1 MLWILKTNRL
11 TKSRSQLLCN
21 HQIEANVHIVDY
33 FVHRDITF
41 KLSEE
46 KKLDDQEEQILKLPF
61 KMKMQ
66 DILEENK
73 AIDERTA
80 KDKQKMELE
89 VAQEIEINFPS
100 YFDEIQD

>member
-1 MLWILKTNRL
+1 
-11 TKSRSQLLCN
+11 
-21 HQIEANVHIVDY
+21 
-33 FVHRDITF
+33 VHRDITF

-66 DILEENK
+66 DILEKNK

-89 VAQEIEINFPS
+89 AA
-100 YFDEIQD
+100 

>member
-1 MLWILKTNRL
+1 
-11 TKSRSQLLCN
+11 
-21 HQIEANVHIVDY
+21 VHIVDY

-89 VAQEIEINFPS
+89 AA
-100 YFDEIQD
+100 

>member
-1 MLWILKTNRL
+1 M
-11 TKSRSQLLCN
+11 
-21 HQIEANVHIVDY
+21 
-33 FVHRDITF
+33 HRDITF

-89 VAQEIEINFPS
+89 AA
-100 YFDEIQD
+100 